1 MPDTTTESGPAPG
14 GEPAGGVWRRI
25 GWFAAIWTAS
35 LLAWLAFAYGL
46 KWIMRLV
53 GISD

>member
-14 GEPAGGVWRRI
+14 GEPASAWRRI

-35 LLAWLAFAYGL
+35 LLVWLAFAYGL

>member
-14 GEPAGGVWRRI
+14 GEPAGVWRRI

-35 LLAWLAFAYGL
+35 LLVWLAFAYGL
-46 KWIMRLV
+46 KWVMRLV